1 MGRSESSASRY
12 AVCEDADTADLNAE
26 GEGRLRVGLACC
38 RQATEMLRN
47 GSQLQ
52 VGSLWTQRPKSYVVD
67 TEAAGESERAH
78 TSERASEQALST
90 TSDGKTSDLIVVCG
104 PGRVSLLL
112 LSYRA
117 KVLAWRLCTEN
128 AMKNGI
134 VIVHK
139 PECRPVVGAGASV
152 AACVRVVVVVLL
164 SGAVPHLNKH
174 WKSRRGQSHR
184 YH

>member
-1 MGRSESSASRY
+1 M
-12 AVCEDADTADLNAE
+12 
-26 GEGRLRVGLACC
+26 GLACC

-152 AACVRVVVVVLL
+152 AACMRVVVVVLL
-164 SGAVPHLNKH
+164 SGAVPHLIKH